1 MTCSKCGVENAPLS
15 GTCRRCGAVLASN
28 STVARGPAGTRATQS
43 NNESAIGWYLT
54 ALKKYAV
61 FTGRARRKEFW
72 YFFLFN
78 NLILI
83 ALAILGSLFRS
94 ANGPSPFGVLSAIY
108 AVATVV
114 PALAV
119 SVRRLHDINL
129 SGWLCLLVLV
139 PLVGGI
145 ILLILCAQDSKG
157 GQNQHGPDP
166 KAETSPPM
174 PKPAPAADIVPGA
187 LSTLAVAPEP
197 QPKPAPMVF
206 CTKCGTKN
214 PADAQYCYSCGS
226 LIFKPQQAGAGDGKL
241 MGPTAPHAD
250 HPTVPEDQSGTP
262 GDESTAA
269 AGAKQGYPELTA
281 EDKRVD
287 AFIGV
292 GVAVVVIGLL
302 CVLLLWVVRPKSGP
316 SSAGNRENPFEKG
329 LKEYD
334 SGHSSAGTGENT
346 VGAQVSIFDQ
356 PLRQINREAS
366 GISQT
371 RNGGSSP
378 RSTHGARTDSTAKA
392 APVHTLI
399 DAQACTAFVQ
409 SSMQPERISNLSG
422 LKIERLAVYKADGY
436 GDIGWDVG
444 YDIVNRTAVRGSQ
457 NSFPGYCVSGI
468 MVDFKLRDSESGET
482 WHERDDTGL
491 DPTETVNSES
501 HNVKEYTSE
510 PPVVLKATIVSAV
523 GMPVETANGLSSS
536 QPSSGTIGNSK

>member
-54 ALKKYAV
+54 TLKKYAV

-94 ANGPSPFGVLSAIY
+94 ANGLSLFSVLAAVY
-108 AVATVV
+108 AVATMV

-119 SVRRLHDINL
+119 SVRRLHDVNL
-129 SGWLCLLVLV
+129 SGWLVALVAV

-157 GQNQHGPDP
+157 HQNQHGPDP
-166 KAETSPPM
+166 KAEPSPPM
-174 PKPAPAADIVPGA
+174 PKPVPAADMVPGA
-187 LSTLAVAPEP
+187 PSTLAVAREP
-197 QPKPAPMVF
+197 QPNPAPMVF

-226 LIFKPQQAGAGDGKL
+226 LIFKPQQARAGDGKL
-241 MGPTAPHAD
+241 MATTAPHAD
-250 HPTVPEDQSGTP
+250 HPTVHEGQSGAPGDQSISAT
-262 GDESTAA
+262 
-269 AGAKQGYPELTA
+269 GAKQGYPELPA

-302 CVLLLWVVRPKSGP
+302 CVLLLWVVRPKPGP
-316 SSAGNRENPFEKG
+316 SSAGSRENPLDEVV
-329 LKEYD
+329 KEYN

-346 VGAQVSIFDQ
+346 VGAQASIFDQ
-356 PLRQINREAS
+356 PLKQINREAS
-366 GISQT
+366 GISQR

-378 RSTHGARTDSTAKA
+378 RSTHGARTHSTAKA

-422 LKIERLAVYKADGY
+422 LKIEKLAVYKADGY

-444 YDIVNRTAVRGSQ
+444 YDIVNRTAIRGSR
-457 NSFPGYCVSGI
+457 NSLPGYCVSVVT
-468 MVDFKLRDSESGET
+468 VDFKLHDPEPFGET
-482 WHERDDTGL
+482 WHERDNEDL
-491 DPTETVNSES
+491 DAAKAINSAGY
-501 HNVKEYTSE
+501 NIKEYTSD

-523 GMPVETANGLSSS
+523 GMPVETVNSVSSA
-536 QPSSGTIGNSK
+536 QPSSGASADK